1 MSLMSLNNKVSPS
14 TNHHP
19 FTTGGES
26 EIPRVCINEGC
37 SEAELLSQ
45 LEKGR
50 MEYDEIQKHR

>member
-1 MSLMSLNNKVSPS
+1 MSLNFKVSPS